1 MLFYFQYFVNKSTS
15 RTIMKPGQRF
25 FCNHCHSQSIA
36 KLERRLEGFTVVE
49 EYLTCAFCHERIAA
63 ETPNPSDKPDDAAP
77 KPSLSALESL
87 FGSSKPAMGKAES
100 SVLNEL
106 HTAARHFCR
115 DCSQYVKH
123 PFGGRCS
130 LTGKEME
137 PMDDC
142 PRFERRTDP
151 SQPSDSKE

>member
-1 MLFYFQYFVNKSTS
+1 
-15 RTIMKPGQRF
+15 MKPGQRF
-25 FCNHCHSQSIA
+25 FCQHCHSQSIA

-49 EYLTCAFCHERIAA
+49 EYLTCAFCHERIPADAA
-63 ETPNPSDKPDDAAP
+63 NPSDKPDNASP
-77 KPSLSALESL
+77 KPSSLSALESL
-87 FGSSKPAMGKAES
+87 LGSSKPSMGKAEAS
-100 SVLNEL
+100 FLDEL

-115 DCSQYVKH
+115 DCRQYVKH

-142 PRFERRTDP
+142 PRFEKREET
-151 SQPSDSKE
+151 SKPSDSKE

>member
-1 MLFYFQYFVNKSTS
+1 MSTS
-15 RTIMKPGQRF
+15 RSTMKPGQRF
-25 FCNHCHSQSIA
+25 FCQNCHSQSIA
-36 KLERRLEGFTVVE
+36 KLERRLDGFTVVE
-49 EYLTCAFCHERIAA
+49 EYLTCAFCHARISD
-63 ETPNPSDKPDDAAP
+63 ESSKSSDKPETSSSP

-87 FGSSKPAMGKAES
+87 LGSSKPVMGKTES
-100 SVLNEL
+100 SILDEL

-115 DCSQYVKH
+115 DCKQYVKH

-142 PRFERRTDP
+142 PRFEKRETP
-151 SQPSDSKE
+151 SKPADNQE

>member
-1 MLFYFQYFVNKSTS
+1 
-15 RTIMKPGQRF
+15 MKPGQRF
-25 FCNHCHSQSIA
+25 FCQHCHSQSIA
-36 KLERRLEGFTVVE
+36 KLERRMEGFSVVE
-49 EYLTCAFCHERIAA
+49 EYLACAFCHARIPADPA
-63 ETPNPSDKPDDAAP
+63 DSQNKTDDKSTA

-87 FGSSKPAMGKAES
+87 LGAKKPAVDKQQAAFMDD
-100 SVLNEL
+100 L

-115 DCSQYVKH
+115 DCRQYVKH

-142 PRFERRTDP
+142 PRFERREDSSKT
-151 SQPSDSKE
+151 SDCKE

>member
-1 MLFYFQYFVNKSTS
+1 MKS
-15 RTIMKPGQRF
+15 GQRF
-25 FCNHCHSQSIA
+25 FCQHCHSQSIA

-49 EYLTCAFCHERIAA
+49 EYLTCAFCHARIPADAA
-63 ETPNPSDKPDDAAP
+63 NPSDKPDNETS

-87 FGSSKPAMGKAES
+87 LGASKPTMGKAEAS
-100 SVLNEL
+100 FLDEL

-115 DCSQYVKH
+115 DCKQYVKH

-142 PRFERRTDP
+142 SRYEKRETA
-151 SQPSDSKE
+151 SKPSDGKE

>member
-1 MLFYFQYFVNKSTS
+1 
-15 RTIMKPGQRF
+15 MKPGQRF
-25 FCNHCHSQSIA
+25 FCQHCHSQSIA
-36 KLERRLEGFTVVE
+36 KLERRLDGFTVVE
-49 EYLTCAFCHERIAA
+49 EYLACAFCHERITA
-63 ETPNPSDKPDDAAP
+63 EADKTDAKPENASS

-87 FGSSKPAMGKAES
+87 LGSSKPSMGKAEAS
-100 SVLNEL
+100 FLDEL

-115 DCSQYVKH
+115 DCKQYVKH

-142 PRFERRTDP
+142 PRFEKRETP
-151 SQPSDSKE
+151 SKSSDNKE

>member
-1 MLFYFQYFVNKSTS
+1 
-15 RTIMKPGQRF
+15 MKPGQRF

-36 KLERRLEGFTVVE
+36 KLERRMEGFTVVE
-49 EYLTCAFCHERIAA
+49 EYLTCAFCHERIPS
-63 ETPNPSDKPDDAAP
+63 ETANPPDKPDNASP
-77 KPSLSALESL
+77 KPSLSSLENL
-87 FGSSKPAMGKAES
+87 FGSSKPSMDKTEAAF
-100 SVLNEL
+100 LDEL

-115 DCSQYVKH
+115 DCRQYVKH

-142 PRFERRTDP
+142 RRFERREDP
-151 SQPSDSKE
+151 AKPSDNKE

>member
-1 MLFYFQYFVNKSTS
+1 
-15 RTIMKPGQRF
+15 MKPGQRF

-36 KLERRLEGFTVVE
+36 KLERRMEGFSVVE
-49 EYLTCAFCHERIAA
+49 EYLTCAFCHERIPS
-63 ETPNPSDKPDDAAP
+63 ETANPPDKMDNAP
-77 KPSLSALESL
+77 KPSLSSLENL
-87 FGSSKPAMGKAES
+87 FGSSKPSMGKTEAAF
-100 SVLNEL
+100 LDEL

-115 DCSQYVKH
+115 DCRQYVKH

-142 PRFERRTDP
+142 PRFEKRSEP
-151 SQPSDSKE
+151 SQSSDSKE

>member
-1 MLFYFQYFVNKSTS
+1 
-15 RTIMKPGQRF
+15 MKPGQRF
-25 FCNHCHSQSIA
+25 FCNHCHSNSIA
-36 KLERRLEGFTVVE
+36 KLERRMEGFTVVE
-49 EYLTCAFCHERIAA
+49 EYLACAFCHARLSTAA
-63 ETPNPSDKPDDAAP
+63 DKPEEKTESAA

-87 FGSSKPAMGKAES
+87 LGAKKPSMDKTQASFLK
-100 SVLNEL
+100 EL

-115 DCSQYVKH
+115 DCKQYVKH

-142 PRFERRTDP
+142 PRFDVREQSAANDANKERP
-151 SQPSDSKE
+151 

>member
-1 MLFYFQYFVNKSTS
+1 MLFYQHESVNKSTS
-15 RTIMKPGQRF
+15 RSIMKPGQRF
-25 FCNHCHSQSIA
+25 FCQNCHSQSIA
-36 KLERRLEGFTVVE
+36 KLERRLDGFTVVE
-49 EYLTCAFCHERIAA
+49 EYLTCAFCHARI
-63 ETPNPSDKPDDAAP
+63 PSKSDKPENVPP

-87 FGSSKPAMGKAES
+87 LGSSKPSMGKAEAS
-100 SVLNEL
+100 LLNEL

-115 DCSQYVKH
+115 DCKQYVKH

-142 PRFERRTDP
+142 PRFERREDSSKT
-151 SQPSDSKE
+151 SDCKE